1 MVNKLEDNRFP
12 LDNHNT
18 VKDRNT
24 LQGLLSK
31 ETFAGVKELIE
42 NREDGKNKSYILI
55 IKNIKSFNHVVLNE
69 LIHLLKKYRQ
79 STLSEDGTTDG
90 LNLCL
95 ILGVQNNNRDEVHLR
110 LNIQSCAK
118 LTLKTFYFPSMKNII
133 FQVIDKALIT
143 TKSPSKLMMP
153 LTFSQ
158 KTIENL
164 IETINLY
171 GMSVEKFKR
180 TLQLIL
186 VENMFTNS
194 YYFVHLACF
203 PEDTPAYS
211 ESRFEKKAL
220 LAHKWG
226 QNGLVEIFVRG
237 LKRYDTALQKPI
249 KSDQHYKI
257 KAEEIFD

>member
-1 MVNKLEDNRFP
+1 
-12 LDNHNT
+12 
-18 VKDRNT
+18 
-24 LQGLLSK
+24 
-31 ETFAGVKELIE
+31 
-42 NREDGKNKSYILI
+42 
-55 IKNIKSFNHVVLNE
+55 
-69 LIHLLKKYRQ
+69 
-79 STLSEDGTTDG
+79 
-90 LNLCL
+90 
-95 ILGVQNNNRDEVHLR
+95 
-110 LNIQSCAK
+110 
-118 LTLKTFYFPSMKNII
+118 MKNII

-143 TKSPSKLMMP
+143 TKSPSNLMMP

-257 KAEEIFD
+257 KAEEIFDQVFDYSKKKKTWLKAFEILQEILVMKDEFNSEQEKNIYKFQLIINYLNQIDSQSKLKYILDQLRIVTVDVKTLVSERIP